1 MLYFVYSSSGCSL
14 KTTSVST
21 TTSYSGP
28 KTTRLLSCPP
38 SSNIEEFRRRQYSIS
53 PCHISGG
60 SFSPPDSSL
69 RLALLV
75 SADLVKGS
83 LHKHV
88 RYFPNNI
95 RRKHGPV
102 PILLTR
108 RPLKRLDRTGSFSRG
123 FVTSERGRFQVILY
137 YVSEPQGRGKSSRK
151 FMCETSEKSELPS
164 KSAQQFTTKN
174 ANQALLGTQ

>member
-1 MLYFVYSSSGCSL
+1 MDVSCCYSLPTVMLRRGALATTAVVHSL
-14 KTTSVST
+14 QQQQWLLPENDVST
-21 TTSYSGP
+21 KTSSPGP
-28 KTTRLLSCPP
+28 KTTRLSSCPP
-38 SSNIEEFRRRQYSIS
+38 SSTIIEEFRRWQYSIS

-88 RYFPNNI
+88 RYFPNKI

-137 YVSEPQGRGKSSRK
+137 YVSEPQGRGKSSR
-151 FMCETSEKSELPS
+151 
-164 KSAQQFTTKN
+164 
-174 ANQALLGTQ
+174 